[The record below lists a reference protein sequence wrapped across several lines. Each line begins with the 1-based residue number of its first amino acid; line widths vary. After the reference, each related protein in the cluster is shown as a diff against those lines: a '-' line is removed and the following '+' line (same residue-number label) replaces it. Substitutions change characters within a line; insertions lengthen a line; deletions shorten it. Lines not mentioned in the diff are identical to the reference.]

1 MDSLTVKLAR
11 IGNSRGIRLPAALI
25 RRYGFRDTIKLQPG
39 GDGILL
45 IPTRQS
51 AKMTWEQTAGEMA
64 SSSETWE
71 EWETFENDGLA
82 SVPWETQKR
91 APRAK

>member
-1 MDSLTVKLAR
+1 MSVLTVKLAR
-11 IGNSRGIRLPAALI
+11 IGNSRGIRLPAELI

-45 IPTRQS
+45 IPARRST
-51 AKMTWEQTAGEMA
+51 KLTWEQTAGEMA

-71 EWETFENDGLA
+71 EWGTSENDGLA